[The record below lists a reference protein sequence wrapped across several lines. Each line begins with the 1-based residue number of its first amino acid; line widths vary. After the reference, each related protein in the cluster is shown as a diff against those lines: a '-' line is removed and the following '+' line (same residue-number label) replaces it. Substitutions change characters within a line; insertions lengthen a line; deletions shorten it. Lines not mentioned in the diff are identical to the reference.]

1 MTCPKGKTDGAEQA
15 EPLPMPKGNEMK
27 KLSNE
32 ELIKI
37 LQNTAVRIGMGGY
50 VQELINK
57 ADKLEAE
64 LLRRLEAGDRAI
76 QACREITKMEIPE

>member
-1 MTCPKGKTDGAEQA
+1 
-15 EPLPMPKGNEMK
+15 MK

-76 QACREITKMEIPE
+76 QDCREIAEMEIEEAK

>member
-1 MTCPKGKTDGAEQA
+1 ME
-15 EPLPMPKGNEMK
+15 

-64 LLRRLEAGDRAI
+64 LLSRLEHGDRAI
-76 QACREITKMEIPE
+76 KACKEIAAMELEGK

>member
-1 MTCPKGKTDGAEQA
+1 MR
-15 EPLPMPKGNEMK
+15 N
-27 KLSNE
+27 LSNE

-76 QACREITKMEIPE
+76 KACREIVAMEIPE

>member
-1 MTCPKGKTDGAEQA
+1 
-15 EPLPMPKGNEMK
+15 MK
-27 KLSNE
+27 NLSNE

-76 QACREITKMEIPE
+76 KACREIAEMEIEEAK

>member
-1 MTCPKGKTDGAEQA
+1 
-15 EPLPMPKGNEMK
+15 MK

-64 LLRRLEAGDRAI
+64 LLRRPEMATGLAGFTDRYAG
-76 QACREITKMEIPE
+76 

>member
-1 MTCPKGKTDGAEQA
+1 
-15 EPLPMPKGNEMK
+15 MK

-76 QACREITKMEIPE
+76 KACREITKMEIPE

>member
-1 MTCPKGKTDGAEQA
+1 
-15 EPLPMPKGNEMK
+15 MPKGNEMK

-64 LLRRLEAGDRAI
+64 LLRRLEHGG
-76 QACREITKMEIPE
+76 

>member
-1 MTCPKGKTDGAEQA
+1 
-15 EPLPMPKGNEMK
+15 MK
-27 KLSNE
+27 NLSNE

-57 ADKLEAE
+57 ADTLGAE

-76 QACREITKMEIPE
+76 ETLREIVKDCNKILEAK

>member
-1 MTCPKGKTDGAEQA
+1 
-15 EPLPMPKGNEMK
+15 MPKGNEMK

-76 QACREITKMEIPE
+76 KACREIAAMELEAK

>member
-1 MTCPKGKTDGAEQA
+1 M
-15 EPLPMPKGNEMK
+15 
-27 KLSNE
+27 
-32 ELIKI
+32 IKI

-64 LLRRLEAGDRAI
+64 LLRRLDAGDRAI
-76 QACREITKMEIPE
+76 KACREIANMELEAK

>member
-1 MTCPKGKTDGAEQA
+1 
-15 EPLPMPKGNEMK
+15 MK
-27 KLSNE
+27 NLSNE

-64 LLRRLEAGDRAI
+64 LLRRLEHGDRAI
-76 QACREITKMEIPE
+76 QVCREITKMEITKMEIPE

>member
-1 MTCPKGKTDGAEQA
+1 
-15 EPLPMPKGNEMK
+15 MK
-27 KLSNE
+27 NLSNE

-64 LLRRLEAGDRAI
+64 LLSRLESGDKAKQTI
-76 QACREITKMEIPE
+76 KELIPMIDKMLEG